1 MRSTFAF
8 GFNLLM
14 MLAIT
19 LSITLHTLLTPATAQ
34 MSDLSDFS
42 GSSPSA
48 VVDQFL
54 AADRPEEFTDDDV
67 GIFQLSV
74 AGDYAYASYY
84 WGEGGGFLVL
94 QRDESSEWSILAADG
109 GAPDGGQTFVEYGVS
124 LVDAQVLWDQVE
136 ADRAQQ

>member
-8 GFNLLM
+8 GFNCLM
-14 MLAIT
+14 VLTIAI
-19 LSITLHTLLTPATAQ
+19 SIALHALLTPATAQ

-42 GSSPSA
+42 GNSPSA

-54 AADRPEEFTDDDV
+54 ATDRPDEFTDEDV
-67 GIFQLSV
+67 SVLLLSV
-74 AGDYAYASYY
+74 AGDYAYASYL

-94 QRDESSEWSILAADG
+94 QRDESGEWSILAADG
-109 GAPDGGQTFVEYGVS
+109 GAPDGGQTFVEYGVP
-124 LVDAQVLWDQVE
+124 LADAQALWAQVE